1 MNKTFTYRFIKK
13 LFLIGLI
20 ALFSIARVFAQAP
33 VVSSFSPISG
43 PIGTAVTITG
53 SGFNTTASKNIV
65 FFGAVAAKVTSAT
78 ATSLTVTVPP
88 SATYQPISVLNLD
101 NALTGYS
108 SQPFIAT
115 FSPAKG
121 TINKSTFSPK
131 VVYNSPYATDVSVC
145 DIDGDGKPDLIVTGV
160 YGLATNG
167 NAISIFRN
175 TSVSGVID
183 SNSFAPP
190 YKFGLSNTGIT
201 VTVGDVDGD
210 GKPDVVVVRG
220 SDSTIL
226 VYRNTSTAGSISFA
240 APVTFASIFNPG
252 VAKIADIDG
261 DGKPDLIVLSYNDA
275 NQAYMAQFNVI
286 SVFRNTGTTGAI
298 SFAPGVIVDHGH
310 SDYSAEYIAV
320 ADINGDG
327 KPDIVASLY
336 INGAIDILRNTS
348 IPGSIN
354 STNSFAPPVFY
365 YGGIQPDGV
374 IIGDLD
380 GDGKADIATANDDGT
395 LSIYHNSGT
404 GGAVSFD
411 PYISVRIP
419 NYSYNFI
426 PTIGDIDGDGKPDI
440 VVTGETAG
448 SIDSIYVYHN
458 NSSPGSLTSSSFAPP
473 VSFDNGHNPEG
484 TNGVNIAD
492 LDGDGRPDL
501 IQANFTDGTNQSVS
515 VLHNAVSSIAT
526 LNNITVSEGTLTPA
540 FASGTFAYT
549 DTVMNTVTSI
559 TVTPTFTDS
568 TSTITVN
575 GVAVTSGT
583 ASGNIPL
590 AFGNNIITVV
600 VTAQD
605 RTTKDTYTI
614 IVYRGSV
621 VSGMDANNV
630 ITPNGDGKND
640 YWVIKDINL
649 YPQNNVTVFDKAG
662 RIVYSKKGYNNEW
675 DGTLNGSPLAQG
687 TYYYVVD
694 LGPNQKKFKGF
705 ISILRN

>member
-1 MNKTFTYRFIKK
+1 MNKTFTYPFIKK

-88 SATYQPISVLNLD
+88 SATYQPISVLNFD
-101 NALTGYS
+101 NRLTGYS
-108 SQPFIAT
+108 SLPFVTT

-121 TINKSTFSPK
+121 TINKSTFSPR
-131 VVYNSPYATDVSVC
+131 VTFNTSYATEVSVC
-145 DIDGDGKPDLIVTGV
+145 DIDGDGKPDLIVTDGA
-160 YGLATNG
+160 GQQING
-167 NAISIFRN
+167 NAVSIFLN
-175 TSVSGVID
+175 KSVSGIID
-183 SNSFAPP
+183 SNSFETPVQFAV
-190 YKFGLSNTGIT
+190 SNVPISA
-201 VTVGDVDGD
+201 TVGDVDGD
-210 GKPDVVVVRG
+210 GKPDLVVVNG
-220 SDSTIL
+220 TDSTIS
-226 VYRNTSTAGSISFA
+226 VYRNTSTIGSISFA
-240 APVTFASIFNPG
+240 PPVSFASIINPYL
-252 VAKIADIDG
+252 ARIADIDG
-261 DGKPDLIVLSYNDA
+261 DGKPDLIVLSYNNA
-275 NQAYMAQFNVI
+275 NKNYEAQFNVV
-286 SVFRNTGTTGAI
+286 SVFRNTSTAGAI
-298 SFAPGVIVDHGH
+298 SFAPGVAVDNGHGN
-310 SDYSAEYIAV
+310 YSGE
-320 ADINGDG
+320 
-327 KPDIVASLY
+327 
-336 INGAIDILRNTS
+336 
-348 IPGSIN
+348 
-354 STNSFAPPVFY
+354 
-365 YGGIQPDGV
+365 
-374 IIGDLD
+374 
-380 GDGKADIATANDDGT
+380 DIA
-395 LSIYHNSGT
+395 
-404 GGAVSFD
+404 
-411 PYISVRIP
+411 
-419 NYSYNFI
+419 
-426 PTIGDIDGDGKPDI
+426 IGDIDGDGKPDI
-440 VVTGETAG
+440 VISLYINGAVGILRNISTQGSISSNSFAPGVFYYTGYNVPLPFSVTIGDLDGDGKPDLVVPDNNEGFVSIFHNVGTVGTISFEPHVDIPMDIGAPFLSAIEDLDGDGKPDIVVTGG
-448 SIDSIYVYHN
+448 YNRDSIAVYHN
-458 NSSPGSLTSSSFAPP
+458 ISTPGSITTGSFAPY
-473 VSFDNGHNPEG
+473 VTFLA
-484 TNGVNIAD
+484 GVEVDQLNNLAIAD
-492 LDGDGRPDL
+492 LDGDGRPD
-501 IQANFTDGTNQSVS
+501 IVEANFCDCLNSTVS
-515 VLHNAVSSIAT
+515 ILHNAVSSIAT

-590 AFGNNIITVV
+590 VIGNNIITVV

-662 RIVYSKKGYNNEW
+662 RIVYTKKGYNNEW
-675 DGTLNGSPLAQG
+675 DGTLNGSPLEQG